1 VDGKDLRTA
10 SAAVAVDPGN
20 STIRQTKNYRSTKE
34 IIMKK
39 QLLAIAIVSSFFV
52 AGGANAL
59 TKDEYKVAKE
69 KIEADYKVAKAQC
82 DTMKDNAKDVC
93 QKEASGTEKVAKA
106 DLENQYKPSAS
117 HARKVAE
124 EKVSMAYEVAKEK
137 CDDQSGAAKDACVKQ
152 AKADEAKG
160 KADVKKMKM

>member
-1 VDGKDLRTA
+1 
-10 SAAVAVDPGN
+10 
-20 STIRQTKNYRSTKE
+20 
-34 IIMKK
+34 
-39 QLLAIAIVSSFFV
+39 
-52 AGGANAL
+52 
-59 TKDEYKVAKE
+59 
-69 KIEADYKVAKAQC
+69 
-82 DTMKDNAKDVC
+82 MKDNAKDVC
-93 QKEASGTEKVAKA
+93 MKEASGTEKVAKA

-124 EKVSMAYEVAKEK
+124 EKVDMAYEVAKEK